1 MKIILYDSYTKMIFE
16 GFEFDDSKT
25 HCDDLDECK
34 NKNRQTTEMGK
45 CTHLYTNSFGG
56 YEQRV

>member
-1 MKIILYDSYTKMIFE
+1 MIFK
-16 GFEFDDSKT
+16 GFDFDDTKT
-25 HCDDLDECK
+25 HCVDVDECK

-45 CTHLYTNSFGG
+45 CTHLCTNSIGG